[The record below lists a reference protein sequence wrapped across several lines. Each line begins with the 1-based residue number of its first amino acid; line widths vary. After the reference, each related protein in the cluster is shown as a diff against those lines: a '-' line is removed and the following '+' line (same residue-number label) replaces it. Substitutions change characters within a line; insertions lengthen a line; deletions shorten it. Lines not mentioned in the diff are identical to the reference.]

1 MPQRAASSALSD
13 SLSAAFRNLDT
24 AAREDLTRR
33 YDALCAHYRME
44 PTRNNRGVAHENG
57 VIESAH
63 GHLKRA
69 IADALLLRGS
79 RDFASLPDYRRF
91 IDEIGA
97 RHNTRVADR
106 IEAERS
112 HLQCLPV
119 ARTSDFEST
128 WVDVTRSSGFTLR
141 KVFYTVPSRLIG
153 HRLRARLYD
162 DRIEL
167 FIGGSPL
174 LSVPRGRPGPNGK
187 HGHVVDYRHV
197 IHALRRKPQALLGLV
212 YRDQLFPREAY
223 RQMFEWLRS
232 ERTARIACKV
242 SVELLSLAHE
252 RACEGQLASVLEQ
265 LLSDQQM
272 PDLNALRARF
282 APDPARLPAIRVHLA
297 PLSSYEALLQ
307 AAVAA

>member
-1 MPQRAASSALSD
+1 VALGA
-13 SLSAAFRNLDT
+13 SAAAVAISDKTAGAAIDDT
-24 AAREDLTRR
+24 ATTTEIKAKLLNGKGYSLGGVQVAVYEGFVLLAGNT
-33 YDALCAHYRME
+33 
-44 PTRNNRGVAHENG
+44 PT
-57 VIESAH
+57 
-63 GHLKRA
+63 
-69 IADALLLRGS
+69 
-79 RDFASLPDYRRF
+79 PQ
-91 IDEIGA
+91 
-97 RHNTRVADR
+97 DR

-297 PLSSYEALLQ
+297 PLSSYEALLE